1 MLAYTLYSEAGGVGK
16 TTLAANLAVAHAR
29 HGRNV
34 LVIDLDPQDAG
45 LSYLLGVDDA
55 RSSSGDTLLHHLVG
69 KPKGDLQDLIQTA
82 EHDVDVLPTHDLL
95 GELTERLI
103 EAEQSDWIDDDARY
117 RRLHRV
123 LLDAG
128 IPDEYDTLVI
138 DPPATAG
145 PALYNAVFA
154 TRALVLPVE
163 LSGKGEQSIAGLD
176 ALVEGLEDTLDIT
189 VTALAAVPIGYQHNV
204 AAHDDYLDAL
214 REDGFRVPTTLRD
227 RTSMFQGCWTE
238 HCSAWTF
245 VDEHRSPKRSHE
257 QDTLDRIDGLADELE
272 ALA

>member
-29 HGRNV
+29 HDRDV
-34 LVIDLDPQDAG
+34 LLIDLDPQDGG
-45 LSYLLGVDDA
+45 LSYLLGVDDD
-55 RSSSGDTLLHHLVG
+55 RSADGDTLLHHLVDR
-69 KPKGDLQDLIQTA
+69 PKGDLKDSIRTA
-82 EHDVDVLPTHDLL
+82 EHGVDVLPTHDLL

-103 EAEQSDWIDDDARY
+103 EAEHSGWIGEDERN

-123 LLDAG
+123 LGDAG
-128 IPDEYDTLVI
+128 IPNEYDTIVI

-145 PALYNAVFA
+145 PALYNAVYA
-154 TRALVLPVE
+154 TRSLVLPVE

-176 ALVEGLEDTLDIT
+176 ALVDGLEDELDIS
-189 VTALAAVPIGYQHNV
+189 VSALAAAPIGYQHNV
-204 AAHDDYLDAL
+204 SAHDDYLDRL
-214 REDGFRVPTTLRD
+214 REDGFRVPVTLRD

-245 VDEHRSPKRSHE
+245 VDEHRSRRRDHE
-257 QDTLDRIDGLADELE
+257 VDTLDRIDTLADELE
-272 ALA
+272 GLV